1 MVKNI
6 MHTAIR
12 RMQAELDQ
20 LEAQGKREVK
30 DPNTRAMGLL
40 RVDLIKE
47 CRRRLFFIATTMP
60 KEPHDR

>member
-1 MVKNI
+1 MVKNV
-6 MHTAIR
+6 TRAAIR

-20 LEAQGKREVK
+20 LEAQGKRELK
-30 DPNTRAMGLL
+30 DPNTHALGSL